1 MTLYLLRAAG
11 TNDMKSMPKEA
22 IIGATIIVILV
33 LAAFL
38 WVMFK
43 PATQVKYNPPY
54 KYYSGDKPNY
64 GSGK

>member
-1 MTLYLLRAAG
+1 
-11 TNDMKSMPKEA
+11 MKNISTKA
-22 IIGATIIVILV
+22 LIGSILIVILV

-43 PATQVKYNPPY
+43 PQTPPKYHPPY
-54 KYYSGDKPNY
+54 KYYSGDKPGY